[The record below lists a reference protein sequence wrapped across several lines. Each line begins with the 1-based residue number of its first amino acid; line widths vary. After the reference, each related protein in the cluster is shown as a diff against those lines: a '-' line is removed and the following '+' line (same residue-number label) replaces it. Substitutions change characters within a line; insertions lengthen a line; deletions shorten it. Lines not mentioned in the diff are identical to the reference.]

1 MEAAMTDP
9 ADMVMDPAEQSAI
22 AHSTAELLLAR
33 GQTAEEAEVRE
44 TLVKF
49 ADEHGLD
56 TLAELWSGAH
66 PISLPGALWRLYLL
80 RAALQNTPDDAALVF
95 QRGVETLNTIDQVV
109 AGAPD
114 SLSGDSFISV
124 LDDILLGAFEGDF
137 SFALDRASAVAK
149 AVSAGAIALA
159 WDREDEARY
168 LTSRSLTW
176 SLIAQELETAAAACR
191 AGKLS

>member
-1 MEAAMTDP
+1 
-9 ADMVMDPAEQSAI
+9 MVMDPAEQSAI
-22 AHSTAELLLAR
+22 AHSTAGLLLAR

-114 SLSGDSFISV
+114 PLSGDSFISV
-124 LDDILLGAFEGDF
+124 LDDILLAAFEGDF

>member
-9 ADMVMDPAEQSAI
+9 ADLVMDPAEQSAI
-22 AHSTAELLLAR
+22 AHSTAKLLLTR

-44 TLVKF
+44 ALVRF

-66 PISLPGALWRLYLL
+66 PISLPGALWRLFLL
-80 RAALQNTPDDAALVF
+80 RAALQNAPDDAALVF

-114 SLSGDSFISV
+114 PLSGDS
-124 LDDILLGAFEGDF
+124 LLIK
-137 SFALDRASAVAK
+137 ALYSSA
-149 AVSAGAIALA
+149 
-159 WDREDEARY
+159 R
-168 LTSRSLTW
+168 TS
-176 SLIAQELETAAAACR
+176 
-191 AGKLS
+191 